1 VDLIQER
8 TATIATN
15 MWKGFAMIVVY
26 ALTVEIV
33 REKYE
38 LRTTIKR

>member
-1 VDLIQER
+1 MDLIQER

-26 ALTVEIV
+26 ALTAEIV
-33 REKYE
+33 RERYE
-38 LRTTIKR
+38 LRATIER